1 MTDAVTSDMRDDD
14 ATRMRCV
21 QGKCDKLTVRK
32 NPKLV
37 LFLE

>member
-1 MTDAVTSDMRDDD
+1 MTDGVTSDMRDDD
-14 ATRMRCV
+14 ATCMLCV
-21 QGKCDKLTVRK
+21 RRKYDKLTVRE